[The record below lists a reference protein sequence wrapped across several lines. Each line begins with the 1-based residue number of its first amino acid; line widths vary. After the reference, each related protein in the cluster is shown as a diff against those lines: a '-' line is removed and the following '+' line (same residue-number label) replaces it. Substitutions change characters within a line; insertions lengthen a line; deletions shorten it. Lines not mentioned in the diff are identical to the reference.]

1 MQQRS
6 AQLGASGRLRN
17 QLEGVVS
24 LSSEARFAI
33 WRLPTVGH
41 GGGCGDPKDEKE
53 NEHSQAGVTAAT
65 FGSKT
70 DNSSDLGG
78 VEGDALMS
86 RAENIKKT

>member
-6 AQLGASGRLRN
+6 AQLGASGQLRN
-17 QLEGVVS
+17 QLKEIVS

-33 WRLPTVGH
+33 RGLPTVGH

-86 RAENIKKT
+86 RDENIKRT

>member
-6 AQLGASGRLRN
+6 AQLGASVQLRN
-17 QLEGVVS
+17 QLKEIVS

-33 WRLPTVGH
+33 RELPTVGH

-86 RAENIKKT
+86 RDENIKRT